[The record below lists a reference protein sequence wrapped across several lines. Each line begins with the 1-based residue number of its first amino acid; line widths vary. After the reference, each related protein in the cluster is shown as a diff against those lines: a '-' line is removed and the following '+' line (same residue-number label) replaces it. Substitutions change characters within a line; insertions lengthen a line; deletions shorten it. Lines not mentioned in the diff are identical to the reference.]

1 MSVKEEQSLK
11 AEFPILETELG
22 TTTLTNEE
30 QFWNVKSLITL
41 IEEGIIISISEE
53 QSEKAIF
60 SISVT
65 ESGIV
70 ILVKDSHPKKDAI
83 PIFVTEEG
91 ITNSFNDE
99 QYPNVWYPIVV
110 TDEGNVIFLSF
121 QHLLN
126 SFFLIFIPGWCNN
139 KSMIFW
145 LFSFAAK
152 CNAVQLNI
160 YTKHH
165 IKHIFLEF
173 YKTIVKK
180 ELLLN

>member
-1 MSVKEEQSLK
+1 M
-11 AEFPILETELG
+11 
-22 TTTLTNEE
+22 
-30 QFWNVKSLITL
+30 KSLITL

-99 QYPNVWYPIVV
+99 Q
-110 TDEGNVIFLSF
+110 
-121 QHLLN
+121 
-126 SFFLIFIPGWCNN
+126 
-139 KSMIFW
+139 
-145 LFSFAAK
+145 
-152 CNAVQLNI
+152 
-160 YTKHH
+160 
-165 IKHIFLEF
+165 
-173 YKTIVKK
+173 
-180 ELLLN
+180 